1 MRFTTT
7 ASKRLILAVAIAG
20 LFGGAIT
27 PAFADTETLLDKLHE
42 KGVLS
47 DEEYQEMRT
56 EARADRRAQA
66 LKDASEVEKEQRTKA
81 TSSSALKVPEAL
93 KSMELYGDLRLR
105 YENRIA
111 RAASDSATS
120 EERQRWRYALRVGVR
135 GDVSDDFFYGI
146 RLDTGTYGRS
156 AWVTMADDNAATGAP
171 GTSKAAQS
179 NKSNDAIAV
188 GLAFIGWKPTD
199 WAQVIAGRQLNP
211 LYTTS
216 MVWDPDI
223 APEGL
228 SEKLNFKLGDNATLF
243 AVAGQYLYSQIGKRT
258 GAWNSS
264 VMNSPNL
271 GLGSSESAILFAYE
285 VGGTYKFSESTAAKA
300 AVNFYKYRLTAD
312 ETVFNSNF
320 QGTGGTVNDLGIR
333 NLQVVEIPMD
343 VHFPVA
349 SLSGM
354 VFADYAWNTKGN
366 DRAAVS
372 ATPQIDGEN
381 KAMML
386 GLSLASFGVP
396 QFANQ
401 GPALGSSAKKGTWE
415 LRTYWQRT
423 EQFALDPNMLDSDFF
438 ERTNTVGY
446 YVAGAYSPANGIIT
460 TLRYGQGKRLN
471 DNMGTGGFND
481 DSSNVATIDK
491 YHILQADFTLRF

>member
-1 MRFTTT
+1 MEVT
-7 ASKRLILAVAIAG
+7 AKTSRRLVLAAAIAS
-20 LFGGAIT
+20 LFATVT
-27 PAFADTETLLDKLHE
+27 PAVADTETLLDKLHE

-66 LKDASEVEKEQRTKA
+66 LKDASEVEKEQKAKA

-93 KSMELYGDLRLR
+93 KSMELFGDLRLR
-105 YENRIA
+105 YEDRIA
-111 RAASDSATS
+111 RAPTNNATS

-156 AWVTMADDNAATGAP
+156 AWVTAGDDNSGGTPA
-171 GTSKAAQS
+171 TSKAAQS
-179 NKSNDAIAV
+179 NKSSDTMSV

-199 WAQVIAGRQLNP
+199 WAQVVAGRQPNP

-228 SEKLNFKLGDNATLF
+228 SEKLNFKLGENTTLF
-243 AVAGQYLYSQIGKRT
+243 AVAGQYIYYQIGKRS
-258 GAWNSS
+258 GAWNSGA
-264 VMNSPNL
+264 MDSPSL
-271 GLGSSESAILFAYE
+271 GLGSNQSSVLFAYE

-300 AVNFYKYRLTAD
+300 AVNFYKYRLSTND
-312 ETVFNSNF
+312 TVFNTNF
-320 QGTGGTVNDLGIR
+320 QGTGGTVNDLGVR
-333 NLQVVEIPMD
+333 NLQVAEIPMD

-349 SLSGM
+349 SLTGM

-372 ATPQIDGEN
+372 ATPQNDGEN
-381 KAMML
+381 KAIML
-386 GLSLASFGVP
+386 GLSLASSGVP
-396 QFANQ
+396 QSANQ

-415 LRTYWQRT
+415 VRTFWQRT

-438 ERTNTVGY
+438 ERTNMVGY
-446 YVAGAYSPANGIIT
+446 YLAGAYSPANGIIT
-460 TLRYGQGKRLN
+460 SLRYGYAKRLN
-471 DNMGTGGFND
+471 DNMGTGGDND
-481 DSSNVATIDK
+481 DSSNVAAINR
-491 YHILQADFTLRF
+491 YHIIQADFTLRF

>member
-1 MRFTTT
+1 MGFTTT
-7 ASKRLILAVAIAG
+7 ASRRLILAAAIAG
-20 LFGGAIT
+20 LFSGATT

-66 LKDASEVEKEQRTKA
+66 LKDASEVEKEQRAKA
-81 TSSSALKVPEAL
+81 TSSSALKVPEVL

-111 RAASDSATS
+111 RAASDTATS

-156 AWVTMADDNAATGAP
+156 AWVTMADDNAQGAP
-171 GTSKAAQS
+171 NQAKSSQS
-179 NKSNDAIAV
+179 NKSSDTVAV

-228 SEKLNFKLGDNATLF
+228 SEKLSFKLGDNATVF

-258 GAWNSS
+258 GAWNSGTLDSPS
-264 VMNSPNL
+264 V
-271 GLGSSESAILFAYE
+271 GLGSSESSVLFAYE
-285 VGGTYKFSESTAAKA
+285 LGGTYKFSESTAAKA
-300 AVNFYKYRLTAD
+300 AVNFYKYRLTQD
-312 ETVFNSNF
+312 DTVFNTNF

-366 DRAAVS
+366 DRADAS

-381 KAMML
+381 KAIML
-386 GLSLASFGVP
+386 GLSLASSGVP
-396 QFANQ
+396 QAANQ
-401 GPALGSSAKKGTWE
+401 GPALGNSAKKGTWE
-415 LRTYWQRT
+415 VRTYWQRT

-446 YVAGAYSPANGIIT
+446 YLAGAYSPANGIIT
-460 TLRYGQGKRLN
+460 TVRYGQGKRLN
-471 DNMGTGGFND
+471 DSMSTGGDND
-481 DSSNVATIDK
+481 DSSNVATINK
-491 YHILQADFTLRF
+491 YKILQADFTLRF

>member
-1 MRFTTT
+1 MGFTTT
-7 ASKRLILAVAIAG
+7 AYSRLILAAAIAG
-20 LFGGAIT
+20 LIGGPIT

-66 LKDASEVEKEQRTKA
+66 LKDATEVEKEQRAKA
-81 TSSSALKVPEAL
+81 ASTSALKVPEVL

-105 YENRIA
+105 YEDRIA
-111 RAASDSATS
+111 RAASDTATS

-135 GDVSDDFFYGI
+135 GDVSDEFFYGI

-156 AWVTMADDNAATGAP
+156 AWVTMGDDNTAGSPATA
-171 GTSKAAQS
+171 KASQS
-179 NKSNDAIAV
+179 NKSSDTVAV

-211 LYTTS
+211 LYTTA

-228 SEKLNFKLGDNATLF
+228 SEKLNFKLGENATLF

-258 GAWNSS
+258 GAWNSGTLD
-264 VMNSPNL
+264 SPNL
-271 GLGSSESAILFAYE
+271 GLGSSESSVLFAYE
-285 VGGTYKFSESTAAKA
+285 LGGAYKFSESTAAKA
-300 AVNFYKYRLTAD
+300 AVNFYKYRLTQD
-312 ETVFNSNF
+312 DTVFNTNF

-366 DRAAVS
+366 GRADAS
-372 ATPQIDGEN
+372 ATPQVDGEN

-386 GLSLASFGVP
+386 GLSLASSGVP

-415 LRTYWQRT
+415 VRTYWQRT

-438 ERTNTVGY
+438 ERTNMVGY
-446 YVAGAYSPANGIIT
+446 YLAGAYSPANGIIT
-460 TLRYGQGKRLN
+460 TLRYGQGKRLH
-471 DNMGTGGFND
+471 DNTSTGGDND
-481 DSSNVATIDK
+481 DSSNVATINK
-491 YHILQADFTLRF
+491 FKILQADFTLRF